1 MNPVCDDSRASNGW
15 IAGRPRL
22 CSFVF
27 CASFAGRSRRLAR
40 KASLRAP
47 ITIVAAPSPSPVIAR
62 TILSSREREIDE
74 MHAQAH
80 KLGFFCR
87 PASVYLQDLATRI
100 AMHLKNRLGTMVYQT
115 VGFSMENFPL
125 ELAYQTFAMASMQ
138 SSTSQGTTTWRIETM
153 DQTNLVFGSIFEEFH
168 EKCVGA
174 SKPLQSPSEP
184 VVRVLATII
193 SGAEIS
199 HVKLARGVERL
210 YINFM
215 YALTDEAGTMHFPK
229 DAARNE
235 IALNPAQITSLRA
248 QVWRRMRRA
257 WASWASSCQRGGG
270 ASWATSRPRRWPRR
284 CCSTRTTT
292 PPRPRASGGERRTP
306 TTSRRSWR

>member
-80 KLGFFCR
+80 KLGYFCR

-125 ELAYQTFAMASMQ
+125 ELAYHRPSRWPPCSRRRHRGPRRGASRPWTRPTSCLAPSSR
-138 SSTSQGTTTWRIETM
+138 SSTRSASARPSHSSPPP
-153 DQTNLVFGSIFEEFH
+153 NPSFE
-168 EKCVGA
+168 C
-174 SKPLQSPSEP
+174 
-184 VVRVLATII
+184 
-193 SGAEIS
+193 
-199 HVKLARGVERL
+199 
-210 YINFM
+210 
-215 YALTDEAGTMHFPK
+215 
-229 DAARNE
+229 
-235 IALNPAQITSLRA
+235 
-248 QVWRRMRRA
+248 WRRSFRA
-257 WASWASSCQRGGG
+257 
-270 ASWATSRPRRWPRR
+270 
-284 CCSTRTTT
+284 
-292 PPRPRASGGERRTP
+292 
-306 TTSRRSWR
+306 RRSRM